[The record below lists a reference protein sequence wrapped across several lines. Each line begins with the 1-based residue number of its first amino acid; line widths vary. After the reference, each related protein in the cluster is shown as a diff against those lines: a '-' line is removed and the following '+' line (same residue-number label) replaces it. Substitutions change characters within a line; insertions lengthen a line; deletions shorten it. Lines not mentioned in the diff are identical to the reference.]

1 MHRYNLKVCE
11 NFFKSCRV
19 FKKGGLAMN
28 ANVIATVF
36 AILNILW
43 VLPIGYFTVMDI
55 LRK

>member
-1 MHRYNLKVCE
+1 
-11 NFFKSCRV
+11 
-19 FKKGGLAMN
+19 MN

-43 VLPIGYFTVMDI
+43 IIQISYFMVMDI

>member
-1 MHRYNLKVCE
+1 
-11 NFFKSCRV
+11 
-19 FKKGGLAMN
+19 MN
-28 ANVIATVF
+28 ANIIVMVF

>member
-1 MHRYNLKVCE
+1 
-11 NFFKSCRV
+11 
-19 FKKGGLAMN
+19 MN

>member
-1 MHRYNLKVCE
+1 
-11 NFFKSCRV
+11 
-19 FKKGGLAMN
+19 MN
-28 ANVIATVF
+28 ANFIATVF

>member
-1 MHRYNLKVCE
+1 
-11 NFFKSCRV
+11 
-19 FKKGGLAMN
+19 MN
-28 ANVIATVF
+28 PNIIVMVF

>member
-1 MHRYNLKVCE
+1 
-11 NFFKSCRV
+11 
-19 FKKGGLAMN
+19 MN

-43 VLPIGYFTVMDI
+43 IIPIGYFMVMDI